1 MIEHKLLIEYLPPFL
16 QEYREYRRLFTALQ
30 EEISE
35 GEQSVL
41 RRIEAAL
48 DDTFISTA
56 TAEGI
61 RRWEQTLSIVP
72 SLESTLDDRREVV
85 RMKLVGERPYTM
97 IKLREML
104 DKLLGIDRY
113 TLEFVGPYE
122 LKLQIELTSKF
133 QRAAATDLIERI
145 IPANILCNIT
155 LRYRQ
160 YNYFNQKYTHNQMS
174 THTHSGLKEVI

>member
-35 GEQSVL
+35 GEQSIL
-41 RRIEAAL
+41 GRIETAL
-48 DDTFISTA
+48 DDTFIVTA

-61 RRWEQTLSIVP
+61 QRWEQMLGVIP
-72 SLESTLDDRREVV
+72 SVESTLDDRREVI

-97 IKLREML
+97 IKLREIL
-104 DKLLGIDRY
+104 DKLLGVNRY
-113 TLEFVGPYE
+113 TLKFVGPYE

-133 QRAAATDLIERI
+133 QRAAAADLIERI

-155 LRYRQ
+155 LRYRK
-160 YNYFNQKYTHNQMS
+160 YNYFNKKYSHNQMS
-174 THTHSGLKEVI
+174 KYTHSGLKEVI

>member
-1 MIEHKLLIEYLPPFL
+1 MIEHKLLIDYLPPFL
-16 QEYREYRRLFTALQ
+16 REYREYRRLFTALQ
-30 EEISE
+30 SEISE
-35 GEQSVL
+35 GEHSVL
-41 RRIEAAL
+41 RRTEAAL
-48 DDTFISTA
+48 DDTFIATA

-61 RRWEQTLSIVP
+61 QRWEQVLSIVP

-104 DKLLGIDRY
+104 DKLLGVNRY

-145 IPANILCNIT
+145 IPANILCTIT

-160 YNYFNQKYTHNQMS
+160 YNYFDKKYTHNQMS
-174 THTHSGLKEVI
+174 KYTHSELKEVI